1 MSVHPTT
8 RTDGR
13 RAYEVRW
20 REHGRNRSRTFSL
33 RKDADAWD
41 REVSRRRQLGTL
53 ALQQLTSRGGP
64 TLGEWISA
72 RWAPEHG
79 VTLAQSTR
87 DRYANAYAVHIG
99 PWLDEVPLNQITVA
113 VLRGWQAALIKD
125 GVSPGTIHKCR
136 TFLSSVLR
144 HAAES
149 EAIPGNPLSLVRA
162 PKAPPKDAV
171 VPLSPITVERIR
183 AAMLNPPRRH
193 VQPSKAGQRQRKA
206 YELPSPG
213 TPQTR
218 QRDALIVSLLA
229 YSGIRPGEL
238 RALRLA
244 DVQANTILVQRAAN
258 PDGSVKATK
267 SDRRRPVR
275 LLSPLAQ
282 DLREYRLAIGRP
294 PATRLVLVADDAN
307 PWNKTAWQI
316 WRNDRWAPACRAAG
330 LHEVPRPYDLRHSF
344 ASLLLAEGRQPVYV
358 AKQLGHSLAVLLTT
372 YAHLIAEYEDV
383 ERIDAEAEIRKAR
396 GKVGSDLVRTTAV

>member
-1 MSVHPTT
+1 MSVHATT

-41 REVSRRRQLGTL
+41 REVSRRRQLGSL

-64 TLGEWISA
+64 ALGEWISE

-79 VTLAQSTR
+79 VTLEQSTR
-87 DRYANAYAVHIG
+87 ERYANAYAVHIG

-149 EAIPGNPLSLVRA
+149 EAIPGDPLSLVRA
-162 PKAPPKDAV
+162 PKARPKDAV

-193 VQPSKAGQRQRKA
+193 VQPSKAGQRKRKA
-206 YELPSPG
+206 YELAPPG

-244 DVQANTILVQRAAN
+244 DAQANTILVQRAAN
-258 PDGSVKATK
+258 PDGTVKATK
-267 SDRRRPVR
+267 SERRRPVR
-275 LLSPLAQ
+275 LLSPLAH

-294 PATRLVLVADDAN
+294 SATRLVLVADDAN
-307 PWNKTAWQI
+307 PWDKTAWQI
-316 WRNDRWAPACRAAG
+316 
-330 LHEVPRPYDLRHSF
+330 
-344 ASLLLAEGRQPVYV
+344 
-358 AKQLGHSLAVLLTT
+358 
-372 YAHLIAEYEDV
+372 
-383 ERIDAEAEIRKAR
+383 
-396 GKVGSDLVRTTAV
+396 